1 MTTPSQT
8 ALITGA
14 SSGIGALY
22 AERLAA
28 RGYHLILVARR
39 EERLQALAEELQRQY
54 GIRADVLKADLSEE
68 SGIRAVE
75 ARLQSDPTIALVIN
89 NAGTAKMGGL
99 LSADVR
105 EHQMIHTL
113 NTTALLRLSYAA
125 LAAFSPRGQ
134 GR

>member
-1 MTTPSQT
+1 MTTPSYT

-39 EERLQALAEELQRQY
+39 EERLQALAQELQRQY

-75 ARLQSDPTIALVIN
+75 ARLQSDPTIALMIN

-99 LSADVR
+99 LTTDVR

>member
-39 EERLQALAEELQRQY
+39 EERLQALAEELQRPVWHS
-54 GIRADVLKADLSEE
+54 GRRAKGRPE
-68 SGIRAVE
+68 R
-75 ARLQSDPTIALVIN
+75 R
-89 NAGTAKMGGL
+89 K
-99 LSADVR
+99 R
-105 EHQMIHTL
+105 
-113 NTTALLRLSYAA
+113 Y
-125 LAAFSPRGQ
+125 PR
-134 GR
+134 R